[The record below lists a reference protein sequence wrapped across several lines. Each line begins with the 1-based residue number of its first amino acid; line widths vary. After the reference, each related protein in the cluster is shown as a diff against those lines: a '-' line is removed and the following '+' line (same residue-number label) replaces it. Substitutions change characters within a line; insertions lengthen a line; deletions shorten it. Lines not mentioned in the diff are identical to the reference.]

1 MVVLAHFEPGQSFL
15 AFPLARLLVTAAQGG
30 VDTIKKQME
39 GVEDEPN
46 PQPDM
51 FQGAE
56 LEWQLVLFC
65 RVCFFM
71 ALTQIQSR
79 FIAPFCLGMTFG
91 RRCHWFCSAAVFH
104 PRISGLQTQLA
115 NLRTDRPAHGGRS
128 GRFMVPGLT

>member
-65 RVCFFM
+65 RVCF
-71 ALTQIQSR
+71 
-79 FIAPFCLGMTFG
+79 
-91 RRCHWFCSAAVFH
+91 
-104 PRISGLQTQLA
+104 
-115 NLRTDRPAHGGRS
+115 
-128 GRFMVPGLT
+128 